1 MQDILDDECPIDLV
15 DELANLTTQEKLEE
29 LNWFLHTGLDD

>member
-1 MQDILDDECPIDLV
+1 MVIDIEDTVVVDLV

-29 LNWFLHTGLDD
+29 LNWFLHTELDD